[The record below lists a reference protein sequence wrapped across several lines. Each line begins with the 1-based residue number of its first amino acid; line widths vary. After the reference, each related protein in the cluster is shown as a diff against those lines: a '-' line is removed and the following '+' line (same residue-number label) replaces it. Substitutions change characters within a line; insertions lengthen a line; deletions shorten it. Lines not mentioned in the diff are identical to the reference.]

1 MKVLD
6 RIPKP
11 LRRRLVTSMPTVP
24 VRLIRAD
31 MDEFLDSLPPE
42 FRGDGEEVWA
52 EWAEQNEELAWALVA
67 KMAEPTKTAK
77 SKRKPL
83 PVSHSGDPMLEPK
96 LSVVEAARF
105 LGIGTTRLR
114 EIVNDGEI
122 AFVKMGGKYL
132 FFERDLAEFIQKRYV
147 RSVPTSNQPKT
158 RALPSHI
165 ANSPL
170 LKKGGVAA

>member
-1 MKVLD
+1 
-6 RIPKP
+6 
-11 LRRRLVTSMPTVP
+11 
-24 VRLIRAD
+24 

-52 EWAEQNEELAWALVA
+52 DWVAHNEELAWALVA
-67 KMAEPTKTAK
+67 TKPEPTRTPMPKKK
-77 SKRKPL
+77 SH

-96 LSVVEAARF
+96 LSVVEAAKF

-132 FFERDLAEFIQKRYV
+132 FFERDLAEFIQQRYV
-147 RSVPTSNQPKT
+147 RSVPRAAQPKT
-158 RALPSHI
+158 QALPEHI

-170 LKKGGVAA
+170 LKKGGKAA